1 MQTYSLSV
9 LGLLVLCLFPIL
21 TAILVGVTKGRAGAL
36 PGPVIPADY
45 NNPLY
50 RMDRVHMNSVE
61 TLALFT
67 IPAVLAML
75 LGVAPTT
82 LATLVWLF
90 TAIRVLHLAVYLRG
104 GNAAKSGN
112 LRTIIF
118 ILGTLVTLVLMVIT
132 GLAAM

>member
-1 MQTYSLSV
+1 MQAYSLSV
-9 LGLLVLCLFPIL
+9 LGLLALCLLPIL
-21 TAILVGVTKGRAGAL
+21 TAVLSGVAKGRAGVL
-36 PGPVIPADY
+36 PGPVIPADIA
-45 NNPLY
+45 NLLY
-50 RMDRVHMNSVE
+50 RIDRVHMNSVE
-61 TLALFT
+61 TLALFAV
-67 IPAVLAML
+67 PAVLAML
-75 LGVAPTT
+75 LGVAPAT

-118 ILGTLVTLVLMVIT
+118 ILGTVVTLVLMVIT